1 MKRLHPDTVA
11 RGSLRFAERLTLAGL
26 PNLFSS
32 PRRFLREVR
41 GGATAI
47 VAASVTV
54 MTVGGAAL
62 ISDHLWLIDQ
72 RDVLDTAAAAASVA
86 ATLEIDRQLTADPDI
101 GDTDLNTALKA
112 VAKRYVVLNLAHLPP
127 DRLKNAKD
135 TLGISLTVDRPE
147 RTVGV
152 EAAADLG
159 GTLFSGRM
167 PLLGDYKGPEKT
179 YASAKVDAD
188 SRPTEVILAIDVSGS
203 MHSRL
208 DGTPKKSRIDGTSKK
223 SRMEI
228 VKEAATQLVDILEP
242 DEKKR
247 LAIGVVPWHHHVRLD
262 DATARRWSS
271 KGWARYPTRRRY
283 EVPYENCD
291 YDSPDTCTNL
301 PPAVEEALPASAPE
315 TWEGCLTEDRFEAGL
330 AASLPAAG
338 DLLDLPARKAFAQSF
353 FRSGWGLSYRC
364 LDQTSTSWP
373 DDLMYQRCYKPPPH
387 NRLAED
393 ADQWPLQGL
402 IQDAQSRCGTTP
414 SLLPLST
421 DPAEIGKGIDD
432 LAAVAPSET
441 YSALGVLW
449 GHRLLLPSWKDV
461 LGDIGDVHPLDTDA
475 PDGDKVRR
483 AIVLLTDGED
493 TQCGNG
499 NPGCDNSAL
508 GIARTDACSA
518 AKQAGIEIFVIAA
531 MKPDLVSDDLKDGL
545 RACSSEPDNPDG
557 TYVFLDN
564 ATPEALRSAFADIA
578 KQLRTVRRIY

>member
-1 MKRLHPDTVA
+1 MKRLLTDADA
-11 RGSLRFAERLTLAGL
+11 RGRPRFAERPMLAGL

-32 PRRFLREVR
+32 PLRFLREVR

-101 GDTDLNTALKA
+101 GDADLKTALEA

-179 YASAKVDAD
+179 HGSAKVDAD

-203 MHSRL
+203 MRGGL
-208 DGTPKKSRIDGTSKK
+208 DGGPLSGRK

-247 LAIGVVPWHHHVRLD
+247 LAIGIVPWHQHVRLD

-291 YDSPDTCTNL
+291 YLRPKTCTN
-301 PPAVEEALPASAPE
+301 PPAAVEEALPASAPE

-330 AASLPAAG
+330 APSLPAAG

-353 FRSGWGLSYRC
+353 FTSGWAVSYRC
-364 LDQTSTSWP
+364 LDQTSTRWP
-373 DDLMYQRCYKPPPH
+373 DDLTYQRCYKLPPN

-393 ADQWPLQGL
+393 ADQYPLQQFM
-402 IQDAQSRCGTTP
+402 QDPQYGCGTTP

-421 DPAEIGKGIDD
+421 DPAEIRKGIGD
-432 LAAVAPSET
+432 LASAGWYT

-461 LGDIGDVHPLDTDA
+461 LGDIGDVHPLGTDA
-475 PDGDKVRR
+475 PDEDKVRR
-483 AIVLLTDGED
+483 AIVLLTDGDD
-493 TQCGNG
+493 TQCGYG
-499 NPGCDNSAL
+499 NPGCDDSEL
-508 GIARTDACSA
+508 GIARASACSA

-545 RACSSEPDNPDG
+545 RACSSESENPDG
-557 TYVFLDN
+557 TYVFLDIP
-564 ATPEALRSAFADIA
+564 TPEALRSAFANIA

>member
-1 MKRLHPDTVA
+1 MRRLHPDTAA

-32 PRRFLREVR
+32 PRRFLREVG

-101 GDTDLNTALKA
+101 GDADLRTALEA

-179 YASAKVDAD
+179 YASAKVDSD

-301 PPAVEEALPASAPE
+301 PPRGRGSASRLRAGNLAGVPDGRPVRGRSRTLPAGGRRPS
-315 TWEGCLTEDRFEAGL
+315 R
-330 AASLPAAG
+330 
-338 DLLDLPARKAFAQSF
+338 PAREKK
-353 FRSGWGLSYRC
+353 RS
-364 LDQTSTSWP
+364 
-373 DDLMYQRCYKPPPH
+373 
-387 NRLAED
+387 
-393 ADQWPLQGL
+393 
-402 IQDAQSRCGTTP
+402 P
-414 SLLPLST
+414 S
-421 DPAEIGKGIDD
+421 
-432 LAAVAPSET
+432 PS
-441 YSALGVLW
+441 S
-449 GHRLLLPSWKDV
+449 
-461 LGDIGDVHPLDTDA
+461 A
-475 PDGDKVRR
+475 PDGVSPTAAWTRR
-483 AIVLLTDGED
+483 RRVGPTTSCIRAVTSCRPTTDWPKMRI
-493 TQCGNG
+493 NG
-499 NPGCDNSAL
+499 RSN
-508 GIARTDACSA
+508 
-518 AKQAGIEIFVIAA
+518 
-531 MKPDLVSDDLKDGL
+531 GL
-545 RACSSEPDNPDG
+545 SRMRNPD
-557 TYVFLDN
+557 
-564 ATPEALRSAFADIA
+564 A
-578 KQLRTVRRIY
+578 VRPRPCCR